1 MFLGGLFLHTTY
13 NIMNKD
19 LILREKLAL
28 ERTVLANQSTF
39 LAFLRTSMYFL
50 VAGVSINNLTNV
62 KSGKTIELVFILIS
76 VLLLVFGIVNFF
88 RQRKKIIQSE
98 KHIGDY
104 KLEYL
109 EE

>member
-1 MFLGGLFLHTTY
+1 
-13 NIMNKD
+13 MNKD

-50 VAGVSINNLTNV
+50 VAGVSINNLTDV
-62 KSGKTIELVFILIS
+62 KSGKTVELVFILIS
-76 VLLLVFGIVNFF
+76 VALLVFGIVNFF
-88 RQRKKIIQSE
+88 RQKKKINQSK

-104 KLEYL
+104 KLEYF

>member
-1 MFLGGLFLHTTY
+1 MFCLVDLLLPKTFY
-13 NIMNKD
+13 MNKD

-50 VAGVSINNLTNV
+50 VAGVSINNLTTV
-62 KSGKTIELVFILIS
+62 KSGKTIELLFIFIS
-76 VLLLVFGIVNFF
+76 AFLLTFGVINFF
-88 RQRKKIIQSE
+88 RHKKKIIKSE

-104 KLEYL
+104 KLKYI

>member
-1 MFLGGLFLHTTY
+1 MLLGGLFLDTKY
-13 NIMNKD
+13 NRMNKA

-88 RQRKKIIQSE
+88 RQKKKIIQSE

>member
-1 MFLGGLFLHTTY
+1 
-13 NIMNKD
+13 MNKD

-50 VAGVSINNLTNV
+50 VAGISINNLTTIKYGV
-62 KSGKTIELVFILIS
+62 TIEIVFIVIAA
-76 VLLLVFGIVNFF
+76 LLLLIGIYNYF
-88 RQRKKIIQSE
+88 RQKKNILQSQ

>member
-1 MFLGGLFLHTTY
+1 
-13 NIMNKD
+13 MNKY

-28 ERTVLANQSTF
+28 ERTILANQSTF

-50 VAGVSINNLTNV
+50 VAGVSINNLTDV
-62 KSGKTIELVFILIS
+62 KSGKIIELVFILIS
-76 VLLLVFGIVNFF
+76 VALLVFGIINFF
-88 RQRKKIIQSE
+88 RQKRKIIKSK

-104 KLEYL
+104 KIEYL

>member
-1 MFLGGLFLHTTY
+1 MFFLVDLLLPKTFY
-13 NIMNKD
+13 MNKD

-50 VAGVSINNLTNV
+50 VAGVSINNLTTV
-62 KSGKTIELVFILIS
+62 KSGKTIELLFIFIS
-76 VLLLVFGIVNFF
+76 AFLLTFGVINFF
-88 RQRKKIIQSE
+88 RHKKKIIKSK

-104 KLEYL
+104 KLKYI

>member
-1 MFLGGLFLHTTY
+1 
-13 NIMNKD
+13 MNKD

-28 ERTVLANQSTF
+28 ERTILANQSTF
-39 LAFLRTSMYFL
+39 LSFLRTSMYFL
-50 VAGVSINNLTNV
+50 VAGVSINNLTDV

-76 VLLLVFGIVNFF
+76 VVLLAFGTVNFF
-88 RQRKKIIQSE
+88 RQKKKITQSK

-109 EE
+109 KE

>member
-1 MFLGGLFLHTTY
+1 
-13 NIMNKD
+13 MNKD

-28 ERTVLANQSTF
+28 ERTILANQSTF

-50 VAGVSINNLTNV
+50 VAGVSINNLTDV
-62 KSGKTIELVFILIS
+62 KSGKTIELIFILIS
-76 VLLLVFGIVNFF
+76 VALLVFGIINFF
-88 RQRKKIIQSE
+88 RQKRKIIKSK

-104 KLEYL
+104 KIEYL

>member
-1 MFLGGLFLHTTY
+1 
-13 NIMNKD
+13 MNKD

-28 ERTVLANQSTF
+28 QRSFLANQSTC

-50 VAGVSINNLTNV
+50 VAGVSINNLTTV
-62 KSGKTIELVFILIS
+62 KYGQTVELVFIFIS
-76 VLLLVFGIVNFF
+76 VFLLVFGIINFF
-88 RQRKKIIQSE
+88 RNKKEIIISK

-104 KLEYL
+104 KMEYL